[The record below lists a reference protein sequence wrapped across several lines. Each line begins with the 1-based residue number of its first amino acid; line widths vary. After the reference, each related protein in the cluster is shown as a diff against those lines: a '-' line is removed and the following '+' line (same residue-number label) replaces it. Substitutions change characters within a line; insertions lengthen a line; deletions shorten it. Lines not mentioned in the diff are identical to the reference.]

1 MKILSDTNQQTK
13 LVKISGDTIRH
24 QSKLSNPTIELDCPT
39 MDNNLNNKKD
49 PQVAGINSNLISMVL
64 VLLCSCSFVI
74 S

>member
-13 LVKISGDTIRH
+13 LVKISGDTIGH
-24 QSKLSNPTIELDCPT
+24 QSKLSDPTVELDCPT
-39 MDNNLNNKKD
+39 MDNKLNKKD